1 MPSPCTVYK
10 WYDTYHNILY
20 VGITERGTKR
30 AKEHADTKEWWYL
43 AETCELEHYTS
54 RRVALKREAYLISS
68 LQPPFNIQ
76 GKKKLISDNSP
87 VPQDN
92 KLDLMVKLTQ
102 SEIIRAL
109 NVHHLWNTDQNAAL
123 TEWYALPTHIKRATG
138 CVGCN
143 KVRGLYG
150 PLCGLC
156 MQLKQCANCDKLLGK
171 RFIST
176 KYCEECINLVKCVK
190 CEVGLGP
197 TANKTYCTSCDP
209 RINAESPNSREE
221 ISVLQ

>member
-54 RRVALKREAYLISS
+54 RKVALKREAYLISS
-68 LQPPFNIQ
+68 LQPPFNKQ
-76 GKKKLISDNSP
+76 GKLKAVSNNP
-87 VPQDN
+87 PMPQDN
-92 KLDLMVKLTQ
+92 KLDMTVTLTQ
-102 SEIIRAL
+102 KDIINAL
-109 NVHHLWNTDQNAAL
+109 HTHQLWFTDQNAAL
-123 TEWYALPTHIKRATG
+123 AKWYTLPTHVKRATG

-143 KVRGLYG
+143 KVRGLFG

-156 MQLKQCANCDKLLGK
+156 MQFKRCANCEKFLGK
-171 RFIST
+171 KFIST
-176 KYCEECINLVKCVK
+176 KYCEECINLVKCVN
-190 CEVGLGP
+190 CSVGLGP
-197 TANKTYCTSCDP
+197 TTNKTYCNTCDLQL
-209 RINAESPNSREE
+209 NAESSNSREE
-221 ISVLQ
+221 ITILQ